1 MSLCS
6 DCQKI
11 FKRTGVKE
19 KLCPDCNQKHRE
31 KGYAKLRLRVKLQ
44 NLTKKN
50 SKPICTDC
58 KKIFVRTG
66 AKEKLC
72 PDCNLKHREI
82 GWGKSREK
90 LRKIRE
96 AKQNGN

>member
-1 MSLCS
+1 MEGAAMSLCS

-11 FKRTGVKE
+11 FKRTGV
-19 KLCPDCNQKHRE
+19 
-31 KGYAKLRLRVKLQ
+31 
-44 NLTKKN
+44 
-50 SKPICTDC
+50 
-58 KKIFVRTG
+58 
-66 AKEKLC
+66 KEKLC

-90 LRKIRE
+90 LRKIKE